1 MALTADALRTDTRA
15 RILEAAF
22 RAVATYGLS
31 RFTMDDVARAA
42 ELSRQ
47 TVYRYFDSRD
57 ELVLAL
63 VEREEEAFL
72 EGARRAFATHVRL
85 EPAMAEALLFCL
97 RAAREHPLLD
107 RLLAAE
113 PEALLP
119 YLTIRGGPLVDRAR
133 TVLEDLVAGRPD
145 VRPDLVRRVADL
157 AVRAVVSYTL
167 TPTDDRL
174 EDVARETAR
183 VLASALL
190 RNAKEDRR

>member
-1 MALTADALRTDTRA
+1 MAITTDVLRTETGA

-42 ELSRQ
+42 KLSRQ
-47 TVYRYFDSRD
+47 TVYRYFESRD
-57 ELVLAL
+57 ELTLAL
-63 VEREEEAFL
+63 VEREEEVFL
-72 EGARRAFATHVRL
+72 EGARRAFAAHDRL
-85 EPAMAEALLFCL
+85 EPAMAGALLFCL

-133 TVLEDLVAGRPD
+133 TVLEDLVAGRGD
-145 VRPDLVRRVADL
+145 VRPDVVHRVADL
-157 AVRAVVSYTL
+157 AVRAVISYTL
-167 TPTDDRL
+167 TPTDDRP

-190 RNAKEDRR
+190 RNAKEDRP